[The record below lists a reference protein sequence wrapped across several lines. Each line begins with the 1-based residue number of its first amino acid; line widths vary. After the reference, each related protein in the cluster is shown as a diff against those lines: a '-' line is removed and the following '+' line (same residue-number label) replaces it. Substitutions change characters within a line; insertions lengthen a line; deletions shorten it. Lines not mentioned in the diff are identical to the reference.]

1 MCESLRGPAR
11 LDRPFHRSHQPR
23 GAAFRGHPL
32 PQPSNQL
39 LGQLS
44 PASRQHVEALGERIE
59 LKLSEIICDAG
70 QPTAS
75 VLFPIDGFI
84 SLLAQVDSDH
94 AIEVGMVGREG
105 MLGIQLALGV
115 ATEPLKALVQGAG
128 LALRINAA
136 TFRRELAA
144 NPALR
149 STIDRYVYVLF
160 AQHARAAACLRFH
173 QIEPRLARWLLMS
186 QDRAHA
192 DEFRV
197 TQEFLAFMLGVRRV
211 GVTLAAGKLQRRHLI
226 VYDRGAMTILDRA
239 GLERAACT
247 CYASDQAAYAEQF
260 G

>member
-1 MCESLRGPAR
+1 M
-11 LDRPFHRSHQPR
+11 
-23 GAAFRGHPL
+23 

-39 LGQLS
+39 LQQLS
-44 PASRQHVEALGERIE
+44 GASRQHVEALGERIE
-59 LKLSEIICDAG
+59 LKLSEVIGDAG
-70 QPTAS
+70 QPTAC

-128 LALRINAA
+128 LALRISAA
-136 TFRRELAA
+136 TFRRELVA
-144 NPALR
+144 NPVLR
-149 STIDRYVYVLF
+149 ATIDRYVYVLF
-160 AQHARAAACLRFH
+160 AQHARSAACLRFH
-173 QIEPRLARWLLMS
+173 LIEPRLARWLLMS

-211 GVTLAAGKLQRRHLI
+211 GVTQAAGMLQRRNLI
-226 VYDRGAMTILDRA
+226 AYDRGAMTILDRA
-239 GLERAACT
+239 GLEHAACS
-247 CYASDQAAYAEQF
+247 CYASDRAAYAEQF

>member
-1 MCESLRGPAR
+1 M
-11 LDRPFHRSHQPR
+11 
-23 GAAFRGHPL
+23 

-39 LGQLS
+39 LGQL
-44 PASRQHVEALGERIE
+44 PHASRQHVEALGERIE
-59 LKLSEIICDAG
+59 LKLSEVVGDAG
-70 QPTAS
+70 QPTPC

-84 SLLAQVDSDH
+84 SLLAQVDGDH

-128 LALRINAA
+128 SALRISAA

-144 NPALR
+144 NPVLR

-173 QIEPRLARWLLMS
+173 QIEQRLARWLLMS

-211 GVTLAAGKLQRRHLI
+211 GVTLAAGKLQRRKLI

>member
-1 MCESLRGPAR
+1 M
-11 LDRPFHRSHQPR
+11 
-23 GAAFRGHPL
+23 

-39 LGQLS
+39 LEQLS
-44 PASRQHVEALGERIE
+44 QASRQHVEALGERIE
-59 LKLSEIICDAG
+59 LKLSEVVGDAG
-70 QPTAS
+70 QPTPS

-84 SLLAQVDSDH
+84 SLLAQVDSGH

-128 LALRINAA
+128 LALRISAA

-173 QIEPRLARWLLMS
+173 QIEQRLARWLLMS

-239 GLERAACT
+239 GLEHAACT